1 MLCSKISGFLNKYS
15 TQRAARSS
23 RPLAARYGVQGV
35 ANVAC
40 GEVEYLSRALLCYVE
55 GVADVAYNELEHMSG
70 TAKFSCIIS
79 NFHVG

>member
-1 MLCSKISGFLNKYS
+1 MED
-15 TQRAARSS
+15 
-23 RPLAARYGVQGV
+23 V